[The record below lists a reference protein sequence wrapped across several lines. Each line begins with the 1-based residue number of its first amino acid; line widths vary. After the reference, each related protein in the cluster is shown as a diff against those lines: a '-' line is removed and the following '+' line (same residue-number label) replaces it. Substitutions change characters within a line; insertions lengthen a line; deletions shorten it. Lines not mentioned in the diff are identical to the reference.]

1 MKKIISLITMAAM
14 LAVSTPAVAN
24 GRHND
29 NRWGVDSNRNSP
41 YHGRHHRNNNRNNN
55 RINTGEAVA
64 IGIGALILGAAIANN
79 NRNDDD
85 HHGDDVLTYCLQ
97 YPPSTTQLVSCR
109 ERQPPRPQRGC
120 ASEHLR
126 AGPACLLV
134 SPRPSAR
141 A

>member
-1 MKKIISLITMAAM
+1 MKKIVSLITMAAM

-41 YHGRHHRNNNRNNN
+41 YHGRHNRNKN

-79 NRNDDD
+79 RNSRN
-85 HHGDDVLTYCLQ
+85 VERYEPQ
-97 YPPSTTQLVSCR
+97 QR
-109 ERQPPRPQRGC
+109 RQPQQVCQDVVQYDYYGNPYV
-120 ASEHLR
+120 
-126 AGPACLLV
+126 AGRNCWYQ
-134 SPRPSAR
+134 
-141 A
+141 